1 MPTTYV
7 SAVRPT
13 VARRTGQIVTGF
25 AALVVL
31 LGLLVGA
38 PLALAMFAGNPL
50 PDHLPGVDEITATL
64 TSRDDGQ
71 LFLRALAIV
80 GWAGWASFALSVLVE
95 LPARIRRKP
104 APRLPGLSR
113 QQRVAS
119 ALVGSIALIAVA
131 TPAAA
136 AATPATAVA
145 IAAAPAIPDSMSVP
159 PTGTAHRLSL
169 ASPAGT
175 VHRTALTSPVPH
187 SEPVY
192 RVEKDD
198 YLGYISDRYLGDF
211 DRYRELAKLNKIRD
225 PNRIRP
231 GQLLR
236 MPADAADRGVRVHAT
251 GLVAVPPPPGT
262 RPAVPP
268 VGARETPGPARNTP
282 SAEVTPVRQE
292 PGEATLA
299 VGAARPGEVNQLNRP
314 LAVSAVLTVASI
326 VGAQIG
332 AVLGLRRR
340 PADRRSAAT
349 RAAATRAVVIGRHRR
364 D

>member
-1 MPTTYV
+1 MPTAHV

-13 VARRTGQIVTGF
+13 VARRFGQIVTGL

-38 PLALAMFAGNPL
+38 PVALAALAGNPL
-50 PDHLPGVDEITATL
+50 PDHLPGLDEITATL

-95 LPARIRRKP
+95 LPARIRRRP

-113 QQRVAS
+113 QQRAAA

-131 TPAAA
+131 SPAAA
-136 AATPATAVA
+136 AAAPATVVATAAV
-145 IAAAPAIPDSMSVP
+145 PAGPASRTVP
-159 PTGTAHRLSL
+159 AGGAVHRL
-169 ASPAGT
+169 A
-175 VHRTALTSPVPH
+175 VTSQVPH

-192 RVEKDD
+192 RVEEDD
-198 YLGYISDRYLGDF
+198 YLGHISGRYLGNF

-236 MPADAADRGVRVHAT
+236 LPTDAADRGVRAHAT

-262 RPAVPP
+262 RPTGPKPGAPGAP
-268 VGARETPGPARNTP
+268 VAGPGASPTGSPSTGETPG
-282 SAEVTPVRQE
+282 RQRPE
-292 PGEATLA
+292 EATLA
-299 VGAARPGEVNQLNRP
+299 IGAARPGQVDQLNRP

-340 PADRRSAAT
+340 PADRRPAN
-349 RAAATRAVVIGRHRR
+349 TRAVSTGRHRR